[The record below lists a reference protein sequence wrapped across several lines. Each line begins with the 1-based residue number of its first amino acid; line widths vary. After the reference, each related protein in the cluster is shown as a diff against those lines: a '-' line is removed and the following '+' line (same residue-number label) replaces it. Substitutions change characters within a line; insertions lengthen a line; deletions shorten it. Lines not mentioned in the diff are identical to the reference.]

1 MKKPEITKGTWSWQK
16 RGKRGTVCML
26 NAYHPPGFAKNV
38 LEIYGHVEP
47 TNPNAQAIAALP
59 DLLEA
64 LEGALDRINAAND
77 HQRAAGRLEYATHDI
92 VAALTKAGYTF

>member
-1 MKKPEITKGTWSWQK
+1 MAHIYSPGPHAES
-16 RGKRGTVCML
+16 
-26 NAYHPPGFAKNV
+26 NA
-38 LEIYGHVEP
+38 
-47 TNPNAQAIAALP
+47 TAIAALP

-92 VAALTKAGYTF
+92 VAALTKAGYTFD

>member
-1 MKKPEITKGTWSWQK
+1 MKRPEITP
-16 RGKRGTVCML
+16 GKYL
-26 NAYHPPGFAKNV
+26 ASDDK
-38 LEIYGHVEP
+38 
-47 TNPNAQAIAALP
+47 AITALP

-92 VAALTKAGYTF
+92 IAALTKAGYTFD